1 MTVDIAATLA
11 STHPYDVLPEDA
23 RRSLAEAIDLQET

>member
-11 STHPYDVLPEDA
+11 STHPYDVLPDDVRAELA
-23 RRSLAEAIDLQET
+23 RAIDRSR

>member
-11 STHPYDVLPEDA
+11 STHPYDVLPDDVRAE
-23 RRSLAEAIDLQET
+23 LAGPSTASR

>member
-11 STHPYDVLPEDA
+11 STHPYDVLPEDVRA
-23 RRSLAEAIDLQET
+23 ELANANRQRHV